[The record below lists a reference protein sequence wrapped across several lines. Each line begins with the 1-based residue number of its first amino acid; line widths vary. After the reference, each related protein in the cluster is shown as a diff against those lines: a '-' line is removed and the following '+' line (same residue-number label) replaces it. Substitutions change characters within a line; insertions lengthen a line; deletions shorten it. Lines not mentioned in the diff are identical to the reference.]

1 MPTSD
6 ADTGAL
12 ARTAAKT
19 RRRRAMTSA
28 KRANAPQKI
37 GKTSG

>member
-6 ADTGAL
+6 AETGVL
-12 ARTAAKT
+12 EWTAVKT
-19 RRRRAMTSA
+19 RSRRTMKTANS
-28 KRANAPQKI
+28 ANAPQKI